1 MFKVDFEKA
10 YDSVSWHFLFYM
22 MRRMGFHEK
31 WIGWIKG
38 CLSSTSISIL
48 VNGSPTSEFKPQRG
62 LRQGDPLA
70 PFLFDLVAEGLT
82 GMMRAAVSKNCY
94 HSFMVGKKKIPVNI
108 LQFADDTIFFGEP
121 SMDNVTVI
129 KAILKSFEMVSGL
142 RINFAKSQFGAI
154 GQIEDWCRFFN

>member
-1 MFKVDFEKA
+1 
-10 YDSVSWHFLFYM
+10 M

-94 HSFMVGKKKIPVNI
+94 HSFMQHSNNVVKQEPKRNREQKQQQWRVGAAGGGCRLP
-108 LQFADDTIFFGEP
+108 LE
-121 SMDNVTVI
+121 
-129 KAILKSFEMVSGL
+129 
-142 RINFAKSQFGAI
+142 
-154 GQIEDWCRFFN
+154 GQIDPPRSLPLRCRQRHLHLSRRPPRIRRVLRNALQEK

>member
-1 MFKVDFEKA
+1 
-10 YDSVSWHFLFYM
+10 
-22 MRRMGFHEK
+22 MGFNEK

-94 HSFMVGKKKIPVNI
+94 HSFMVGKKKIPVKTKMGLNEV
-108 LQFADDTIFFGEP
+108 LQ
-121 SMDNVTVI
+121 
-129 KAILKSFEMVSGL
+129 
-142 RINFAKSQFGAI
+142 INYYIQFH
-154 GQIEDWCRFFN
+154 QD